1 MCLTAEFLISHT
13 VEMND
18 RAKLA
23 LLQST
28 KTFRIDISNR
38 RLRERRKGREAL
50 VNYTTNGMPADDF
63 YDYWP
68 FPDEMVI
75 SPGDEELKRRR
86 SIEQL
91 FIHASPL
98 TSLNIP
104 ECLKKFFHS
113 YPIIDIKFLKTLS
126 DVASLEHVLSTREEA
141 FFNCSMFGET
151 SDTPFAVLRV
161 IR

>member
-1 MCLTAEFLISHT
+1 MTL
-13 VEMND
+13 
-18 RAKLA
+18 
-23 LLQST
+23 
-28 KTFRIDISNR
+28 RIDISNR
-38 RLRERRKGREAL
+38 RLRERKKKEMQI
-50 VNYTTNGMPADDF
+50 NYTTNGLPSDDY

-75 SPGDEELKRRR
+75 RAGDDELKRRR

-91 FIHASPL
+91 YIHASPL
-98 TSLNIP
+98 PSLNIP

-113 YPIIDIKFLKTLS
+113 YPIIDVKFLKTLS
-126 DVASLEHVLSTREEA
+126 DVTSLEKLLSTREEV

-151 SDTPFAVLRV
+151 SEKPFAVLRV